1 VTESVVALSDAGLR
15 PGLSK
20 IGVPTAIFHAVGD
33 KIRPS
38 RLRET
43 NGQKPQN
50 STIVRLEHNGN
61 GLFVEDKENFNR
73 N

>member
-1 VTESVVALSDAGLR
+1 
-15 PGLSK
+15 
-20 IGVPTAIFHAVGD
+20 VGD

-38 RLRET
+38 AFAEQMVK
-43 NGQKPQN
+43 GIKN

-61 GLFVEDKENFNR
+61 GLLVEDKENFNR